1 MIGERLFKK
10 EETACGVWLLE
21 EGKYIV
27 AVETNKD
34 MVYRIALHDCRNRHD
49 AEDIMQIVFL
59 KLYRSAVAFESPEH
73 LKNWLIRVT
82 VNECRRMFVS
92 PWKKHEE
99 CREYLPEEG
108 AAWGF
113 DSEEARRDQ
122 EILQAVMALPRKF
135 RVPVYLYYYEG
146 YQAAEIAILLKK
158 NPSTIQTRLMRA
170 RKHLKISLEE
180 AGIYGR

>member
-1 MIGERLFKK
+1 MRYFLLLQGMIGERLFKK

-82 VNECRRMFVS
+82 VNECRRMYVS

-99 CREYLPEEG
+99 CREYLPRRKARPG
-108 AAWGF
+108 ALIQRKQGGI
-113 DSEEARRDQ
+113 RRF
-122 EILQAVMALPRKF
+122 F
-135 RVPVYLYYYEG
+135 RQSWLCQGNTECRSTC
-146 YQAAEIAILLKK
+146 IIMRDTRRRRS
-158 NPSTIQTRLMRA
+158 PSC
-170 RKHLKISLEE
+170 
-180 AGIYGR
+180 

>member
-82 VNECRRMFVS
+82 VNECRRMYVS
-92 PWKKHEE
+92 PRKKHEE
-99 CREYLPEEG
+99 CR
-108 AAWGF
+108 
-113 DSEEARRDQ
+113 
-122 EILQAVMALPRKF
+122 AVKALPRKY

>member
-1 MIGERLFKK
+1 MRYFLLLQGMIGERLFKK

-92 PWKKHEE
+92 PWK
-99 CREYLPEEG
+99 
-108 AAWGF
+108 
-113 DSEEARRDQ
+113 
-122 EILQAVMALPRKF
+122 
-135 RVPVYLYYYEG
+135 
-146 YQAAEIAILLKK
+146 
-158 NPSTIQTRLMRA
+158 
-170 RKHLKISLEE
+170 
-180 AGIYGR
+180 

>member
-1 MIGERLFKK
+1 M
-10 EETACGVWLLE
+10 EEE
-21 EGKYIV
+21 KYI
-27 AVETNKD
+27 ATVEMYKD

-59 KLYRSAVAFESPEH
+59 KLFRSSVAFESQEH

-99 CREYLPEEG
+99 CREYLPEQG
-108 AAWGF
+108 AASGL
-113 DSEEARRDQ
+113 DPEEARRDQ
-122 EILQAVMALPRKF
+122 EILRAVMELPRKY

-146 YQAAEIAILLKK
+146 YQAAEIAVLLKK
-158 NPSTIQTRLMRA
+158 NPSTIQTQLMRA
-170 RKHLKISLEE
+170 RKHLKESLEE